1 MRCTTIIKTSLNLN
15 TYLPTLVIRK
25 FAAIDIGS
33 NAIRLLINNVIEHDE
48 KPTAFKKSELV
59 RVPVRLGED
68 SFLRGEISKRNLNRL
83 VKTMQSFDLLMQVYG
98 VEKYMAC
105 ATSALREAKNGQ
117 EVIDKVQKES
127 GVQIQIIDGKMEAS
141 IIASTDLKDL
151 IKSDRFYLYVD
162 VGGGSTEFTIF
173 DKGQPVMSRSFE
185 IGTVRIL
192 NDLVKDTVWD
202 EIKQWITSNMNVEN
216 KVEIIGSGGNI
227 NKLHKMSGRKIG
239 QPLSYIWLNAQYHF
253 LNSMAYEDRVSE
265 LGLNQDRADVII
277 PATKIFLN
285 AAKWSKAKK
294 IHVPKIGLAD
304 GMIKTLYYQ

>member
-1 MRCTTIIKTSLNLN
+1 ML
-15 TYLPTLVIRK
+15 IRK

-33 NAIRLLINNVIEHDE
+33 NAIRLLINNVIEQKDR
-48 KPTAFKKSELV
+48 PTLFKKSELV

-68 SFLRGEISKRNLNRL
+68 SFLRGEISDISLKRLI
-83 VKTMQSFDLLMQVYG
+83 KTMQSFDLLMQVYG

-105 ATSALREAKNGQ
+105 ATSALREARNGQ
-117 EVIDKVQKES
+117 EVIERVQQES
-127 GVQIQIIDGKMEAS
+127 NIKIDIIDGKREAA
-141 IIASTDLKDL
+141 IIASTDLKDV
-151 IKSDRFYLYVD
+151 IKTDRLYLYVD

-173 DKGQPVMSRSFE
+173 DKGAPIVSRSFE

-192 NDLVKDTVWD
+192 NNLVKDTVWD
-202 EIKQWITSNMNVEN
+202 DIKAWIASHIGQDRL
-216 KVEIIGSGGNI
+216 VEIIGSGGNI

-253 LNSMAYEDRVSE
+253 LNSMEYEDRIAE

>member
-1 MRCTTIIKTSLNLN
+1 MK
-15 TYLPTLVIRK
+15 IRK

-33 NAIRLLINNVIEHDE
+33 NAIRLLVSNIIEQED
-48 KPTAFKKSELV
+48 KPTTFKKSEII

-68 SFLRGEISKRNLNRL
+68 AFTQGKISDHNLQRL

-105 ATSALREAKNGQ
+105 ATSALREAKNGS
-117 EVIDKVQKES
+117 EVVEKVLQES
-127 GVQIQIIDGKMEAS
+127 GVGIEIIDGKREAS
-141 IIASTDLKDL
+141 IIASTDLKEL
-151 IKSDRFYLYVD
+151 IKKDRLYLYVD

-173 DKGQPVMSRSFE
+173 ENSDVLVSKSFK

-192 NDLVKDTVWD
+192 NNLVGDSIWQELQD
-202 EIKQWITSNMNVEN
+202 WIKKHIPEN
-216 KVEIIGSGGNI
+216 SKVEIIGSGGNI
-227 NKLHKMSGRKIG
+227 NKLHKMSGRKPN

-253 LNSMAYEDRVSE
+253 LNSMDYDDRISE

-277 PATKIFLN
+277 PAAKIFLS
-285 AAKWSKAKK
+285 AAKWSSAKK

-304 GMIKTLYYQ
+304 GMIKTLYY

>member
-1 MRCTTIIKTSLNLN
+1 ML
-15 TYLPTLVIRK
+15 IRK

-33 NAIRLLINNVIEHDE
+33 NAIRLLINNVIEQKD
-48 KPTAFKKSELV
+48 KPTLFKKSELV

-68 SFLRGEISKRNLNRL
+68 SFLRGEISDSSLKRLI
-83 VKTMQSFDLLMQVYG
+83 KTMQSFDLLMQVYG

-105 ATSALREAKNGQ
+105 ATSALREARNGQ
-117 EVIDKVQKES
+117 EVIERVQQES
-127 GVQIQIIDGKMEAS
+127 NIKIDIIDGKREAA
-141 IIASTDLKDL
+141 IIASTDLKDV
-151 IKSDRFYLYVD
+151 IKTDRLYLYVD

-173 DKGQPVMSRSFE
+173 DKGALVVSRSFE

-192 NDLVKDTVWD
+192 NNLVKDTVWD
-202 EIKQWITSNMNVEN
+202 DIKAWIASHIGQDRL
-216 KVEIIGSGGNI
+216 VEIIGSGGNI

-253 LNSMAYEDRVSE
+253 LNSMEYEDRIAE

>member
-1 MRCTTIIKTSLNLN
+1 MK
-15 TYLPTLVIRK
+15 IRK

-33 NAIRLLINNVIEHDE
+33 NAIRLLVNNVIEQED
-48 KPTAFKKSELV
+48 KPTIFKKSELI

-68 SFLRGEISKRNLNRL
+68 AFIKGQISNESLQRL
-83 VKTMQSFDLLMQVYG
+83 IKAMQSFDLLMQVYG
-98 VEKYMAC
+98 VEKYMAS
-105 ATSALREAKNGQ
+105 ATSALREAKNGN
-117 EVIDKVQKES
+117 EVVETVFKES
-127 GVQIQIIDGKMEAS
+127 GIKIDIIDGKKEAE

-151 IKSDRFYLYVD
+151 IKKDRSYLYVD

-173 DKGQPVMSRSFE
+173 HRGDLSESKSFK

-192 NDLVKDTVWD
+192 NNLVDESVWNQV
-202 EIKQWITSNMNVEN
+202 EEWISSRFQDNG

-227 NKLHKMSGRKIG
+227 NKLHKMSGRKMG
-239 QPLSYIWLNAQYHF
+239 QPLSFIWLNAQYHF
-253 LNSMAYEDRVSE
+253 LNSMDYDDRVSE

-277 PATKIFLN
+277 PAAKIFLS
-285 AAKWSKAKK
+285 AAKWSGAKK

>member
-1 MRCTTIIKTSLNLN
+1 M
-15 TYLPTLVIRK
+15 VIRK

-33 NAIRLLINNVIEHDE
+33 NAIRLLIHNVIEHKE
-48 KPTAFKKSELV
+48 KPTVFKKSELV

-68 SFLRGEISKRNLNRL
+68 SFLRGEISEHNLKRL
-83 VKTMQSFDLLMQVYG
+83 VKTMRSFDLLMQVYG

-117 EVIDKVQKES
+117 EVIEKVQKES
-127 GVQIQIIDGKMEAS
+127 GVQIQIIDGKKEAS

-151 IKSDRFYLYVD
+151 IQNDRFYLYVD

-173 DKGQPVMSRSFE
+173 DKGKPIMSRSFE

-192 NDLVKDTVWD
+192 NDLVKDSVWD

-227 NKLHKMSGRKIG
+227 NKLHKMSGRKVG

-253 LNSMAYEDRVSE
+253 LNSMDYEDRVSE

>member
-1 MRCTTIIKTSLNLN
+1 ML
-15 TYLPTLVIRK
+15 IRK

-33 NAIRLLINNVIEHDE
+33 NAIRLLINNVIEQKDR
-48 KPTAFKKSELV
+48 PTLFKKSELV

-68 SFLRGEISKRNLNRL
+68 SFLRGEISDTSLKRLI
-83 VKTMQSFDLLMQVYG
+83 KTMQSFDLLMQVYG

-117 EVIDKVQKES
+117 EIIEKIQQESNIKID
-127 GVQIQIIDGKMEAS
+127 IIDGKREAA
-141 IIASTDLKDL
+141 IIASTDLKDV
-151 IKSDRFYLYVD
+151 IKTDRLYLYVD

-173 DKGQPVMSRSFE
+173 DKGAPIVSRSFE

-192 NDLVKDTVWD
+192 NNLVKDTVWD
-202 EIKQWITSNMNVEN
+202 VIKAWIASHIGQDRL
-216 KVEIIGSGGNI
+216 VEIIGSGGNI

-253 LNSMAYEDRVSE
+253 LNSMEYEDRIAE

>member
-1 MRCTTIIKTSLNLN
+1 M
-15 TYLPTLVIRK
+15 VIRK

-33 NAIRLLINNVIEHDE
+33 NAIRLLINNVIEQKD

-68 SFLRGEISKRNLNRL
+68 SFLRGEISERNLDRL
-83 VKTMQSFDLLMQVYG
+83 VKTMCSFDLLMKVYG

-105 ATSALREAKNGQ
+105 ATSALREANNGT
-117 EVIDKVQKES
+117 EVIERIKKES
-127 GVQIQIIDGKMEAS
+127 GIQIKIIDGKEEAS

-151 IKSDRFYLYVD
+151 IKNDRFYLYVD

-173 DKGQPVMSRSFE
+173 DKGNPVTSRSFE

-192 NDLVKDTVWD
+192 NGLVKDTVWD

-253 LNSMAYEDRVSE
+253 LNSMEYEDRISE